1 MNRKSETNNSEIDKT
16 KNIDTV
22 MPIYNLIEYSDSYS
36 RHLEVYGNITKMSQM
51 IAADDGN
58 RKYIEIQVPLKYLSN
73 FGELL

>member
-1 MNRKSETNNSEIDKT
+1 MNRKSETNNSEIDET

-36 RHLEVYGNITKMSQM
+36 KHLEVYGNITKMSQM

-58 RKYIEIQVPLKYLSN
+58 RKDIEIQVPLKYLSN